1 MIFRLLVGI
10 FGSVWKLKEKS
21 KYSKNQLIRRLS
33 QLIYGGYQYENGS
46 SIAWNSSFMGEPC
59 FPHGMKSIFI
69 SGDAIIGKNCVIFQ
83 QVVIGSVVLLDSQ
96 NSGSPKV
103 GDNCYIGAGAKI
115 IGAVTIGNNV
125 RIGANTVV
133 YKDVPDNSI
142 VVSNEQRIITRDVM
156 LDNKFYTNSQ
166 AWQYYDDGN
175 WINADEVTKDKLS
188 SIIKENKRNEM

>member
-1 MIFRLLVGI
+1 MIFRLLVGVY
-10 FGSVWKLKEKS
+10 GSAWKLKEKS
-21 KYSKNQLIRRLS
+21 KKSKNKYIRKIS

-46 SIAWNSSFMGEPC
+46 SIAWNSSFKGEPC

-69 SGDAIIGKNCVIFQ
+69 SGDAVIGKNCVIFQ
-83 QVVIGSVVLLDSQ
+83 QVVIGSVVLLDSK
-96 NSGSPKV
+96 NSGSPTL

-115 IGAVTIGNNV
+115 VGAVTIGDNV

-142 VVSNEQRIITRDVM
+142 VVSNEQRVITRDIR

-166 AWQYYDDGN
+166 AWQYYNEGN
-175 WINADEVTKDKLS
+175 WIDADEVTKAKLS
-188 SIIKENKRNEM
+188 SIIKENQKNEA